1 MGATDRFSTEDVQR
15 ILGLTAKQ
23 LDYWDRLRL
32 VSLRKEQGNRFYDFS
47 DLIGLRT
54 VKQLVEEGVPANR
67 LRRALAALR
76 EKLSQAQTS
85 LAELRVL
92 SDGKDILVER
102 GGARLEPLSG
112 QFALN
117 FETRE
122 LDERVRVIAGPGRSA
137 DEWLATALEYEAD
150 GKTRAE
156 AIDAY
161 DRALC
166 VDPRKPEA
174 LINCGTL
181 CYEDGN
187 LKKAADYFRRA
198 LEVDPENALAH
209 FNLGSV
215 LEETGRPEAA
225 RQHLRQAVR
234 LQPNYPD
241 AHYNRLREAGR
252 IHRSATALASVCQSG
267 PVKPLVRLRPPAP
280 RLFQDGKVGWQSIK
294 TNQACG
300 PARQQTPS
308 ANQKRSKRKC
318 AGASN
323 RFSIS
328 IRP

>member
-1 MGATDRFSTEDVQR
+1 MGATDRFSAEDVQR

-32 VSLRKEQGNRFYDFS
+32 VSSRKDQGDRFYDFS
-47 DLIGLRT
+47 DLISLRT

-76 EKLSQAQTS
+76 EKLSQAQAP
-85 LAELRVL
+85 LAELRIF

-122 LDERVRVIAGPGRSA
+122 LGEKVRVMAGPNA
-137 DEWLATALEYEAD
+137 DDWLATALEYDAEEN
-150 GKTRAE
+150 TRAQ
-156 AIDAY
+156 AIEAY

-181 CYEDGN
+181 YYEDGN
-187 LKKAADYFRRA
+187 LKKAAEYFRRA
-198 LEVDPENALAH
+198 LEADPENALAH

-225 RQHLRQAVR
+225 REHLRQAVR

-241 AHYNRLREAGR
+241 AHYNLAFVCEKLGAYAEAQR
-252 IHRSATALASVCQSG
+252 HWQAYITLDPLSPWCSYARQRLASSN
-267 PVKPLVRLRPPAP
+267 KA
-280 RLFQDGKVGWQSIK
+280 K
-294 TNQACG
+294 
-300 PARQQTPS
+300 S
-308 ANQKRSKRKC
+308 AS
-318 AGASN
+318 ST
-323 RFSIS
+323 
-328 IRP
+328 